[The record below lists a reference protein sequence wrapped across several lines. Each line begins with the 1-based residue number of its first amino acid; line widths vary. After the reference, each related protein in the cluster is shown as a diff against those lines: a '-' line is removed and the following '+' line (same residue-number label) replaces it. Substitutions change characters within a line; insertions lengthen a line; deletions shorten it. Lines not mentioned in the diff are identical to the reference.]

1 MLGSST
7 GDADELSA
15 AAAWLYKATGEAG
28 YLNEA
33 KSFYPA
39 GTAWGFA
46 WNDANVGAA
55 VRSHPYHIYILLY
68 FDLSTSFATFFI
80 EHLLNLYVFNF
91 SYHYYLLK
99 GHRKILKVNYV
110 FVFLTKSNMY
120 CNGLRSSLTTKL

>member
-1 MLGSST
+1 MYALRVRIILGSST

-55 VRSHPYHIYILLY
+55 VRNHPYHIYILLY
-68 FDLSTSFATFFI
+68 LKDAKSVSLYKSGNMLSILNKLTLQKEYQTFVTD
-80 EHLLNLYVFNF
+80 NVF
-91 SYHYYLLK
+91 
-99 GHRKILKVNYV
+99 
-110 FVFLTKSNMY
+110 FLTK
-120 CNGLRSSLTTKL
+120 K